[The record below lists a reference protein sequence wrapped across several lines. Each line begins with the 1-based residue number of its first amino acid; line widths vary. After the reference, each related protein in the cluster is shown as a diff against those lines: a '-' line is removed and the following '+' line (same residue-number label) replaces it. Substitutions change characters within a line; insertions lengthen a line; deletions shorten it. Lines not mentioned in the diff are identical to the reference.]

1 VTSGRG
7 YIYFWPGGLTERAY
21 IQLKR
26 AGGGEEALTVI
37 VSPLTGRTKI
47 EKGLVDLPEP
57 RTDKEE
63 DQGDREAL

>member
-1 VTSGRG
+1 M
-7 YIYFWPGGLTERAY
+7 
-21 IQLKR
+21 QLKR
-26 AGGGEEALTVI
+26 VGSEDALTVI

-47 EKGLVDLPEP
+47 EKGLIDLPEP

>member
-1 VTSGRG
+1 
-7 YIYFWPGGLTERAY
+7 LTERAH

-26 AGGGEEALTVI
+26 AGGQEALTVI

-47 EKGLVDLPEP
+47 EKGLIDLPEP